1 MQEIKHHIIGEF
13 VEPWPVPWIGNL
25 IQCLYPVSDTFVDSF
40 NFYLAS
46 SSVLAWT
53 KMTCLFTPYFGLAR
67 LEIDAS
73 ILS

>member
-40 NFYLAS
+40 SLYSAS
-46 SSVLAWT
+46 SSVLEF
-53 KMTCLFTPYFGLAR
+53 CEEELRQGRDREGNFLRFT
-67 LEIDAS
+67 IIS
-73 ILS
+73 C